1 MTISIPPLQ
10 FDVVERKPR
19 GQLQDCGRAKWDWV
33 GEPFAYG
40 CGQDRRARHGR
51 SAWSGKV
58 RIVARARDIYTML
71 AIALCWC
78 SERLPR
84 REFLVAVG
92 RRLPRETS
100 PYGDAKARPAR
111 LPRSESPDAGHGTC
125 FFPDAIKFTAFF
137 LWHYQV
143 HVIVPSWHRAVAHG
157 TQQCAPISRPADFHC
172 ACDSC
177 PPIESRILACLG
189 MGKLV
194 NVGAHSVL
202 VLRKSTAM
210 VPPAPNCKFVV
221 SPITIN
227 DSMPMR

>member
-1 MTISIPPLQ
+1 MPPMCPWMMRDIPCPYVRRCLGLRAQWRHLLTISIPPLQ

-19 GQLQDCGRAKWDWV
+19 GQLQDCGRAKWDWS

-111 LPRSESPDAGHGTC
+111 LPRSESPDAGHVLLPRCDQVYGILPVALPSPCHRPKLASRGST
-125 FFPDAIKFTAFF
+125 
-137 LWHYQV
+137 WHPAVCHHQP
-143 HVIVPSWHRAVAHG
+143 PS
-157 TQQCAPISRPADFHC
+157 
-172 ACDSC
+172 
-177 PPIESRILACLG
+177 
-189 MGKLV
+189 
-194 NVGAHSVL
+194 
-202 VLRKSTAM
+202 
-210 VPPAPNCKFVV
+210 
-221 SPITIN
+221 
-227 DSMPMR
+227 